1 MNKKIKP
8 SLEPY
13 KGVRDFYP
21 YDMFVLNYLFDMMRD
36 TAESFGYEEYSASL
50 LEPTELYEA
59 KSSEE
64 VVSEQTYSFTD
75 RGERRVT
82 LRPEMTPTLARMVA
96 AKKRELVFPLRWYS
110 IPNCFRYERPQRG
123 RVREHWQLNCDLLGK
138 TGVEGELEMIALAAS
153 LMAELGAT
161 PAMYEIRVNS
171 RAVIPEAIRL
181 LLGKKEGAK
190 LTEEKITALV
200 RVMDRKDKLS
210 SEEYAARL
218 EAVLGEAG
226 TRTLITEY
234 TPKRFSEAVRTSE
247 AGKAFFTL
255 LEELP
260 KRGIRNVR
268 HDINLVR
275 GFDYYT
281 GMIFEVFDT
290 SPENPR
296 ALFGGGRYDKLLEDF
311 GGETI
316 PAVGFGAGDVTLSD
330 FLETHKLI
338 PPYEPATLLTIAI
351 ASPDILPFA
360 HALAMRLRMLQMLN
374 VAVDISGKKLGDQFK
389 TAHKKGIPFVLIV
402 GEEELSRGL
411 YTIKNMANSQEAAL
425 MEEQIG
431 EYIGE
436 NL

>member
-1 MNKKIKP
+1 MNKKAKP

-21 YDMFVLNYLFDMMRD
+21 PEMFALNYLFDTMRD

-64 VVSEQTYSFTD
+64 IVSEQTYSFTD

-96 AKKRELVFPLRWYS
+96 AKKRELIFPLRWYS
-110 IPNCFRYERPQRG
+110 VPNCFRYERPQRG
-123 RVREHWQLNCDLLGK
+123 RVREHWQLNADLLGVV
-138 TGVEGELEMIALAAS
+138 GVEGDLEIISLAVAL
-153 LMAELGAT
+153 MTELGAT
-161 PAMYEIRVNS
+161 PAMYDIRINS
-171 RAVIPEAIRL
+171 RAVIPEAVRL

-190 LTEEKITALV
+190 LTDEKLSALV
-200 RVMDRKDKLS
+200 RIMDRKDKLAPA
-210 SEEYAARL
+210 EYAARL
-218 EAVLGEAG
+218 EALLGKAG
-226 TRTLITEY
+226 THTLITEY
-234 TPKRFSEAVRTSE
+234 TPERFGEAVRASE
-247 AGKAFFTL
+247 AGKAFFSL

-296 ALFGGGRYDKLLEDF
+296 ALFGGGRYDKLLESF
-311 GGETI
+311 GGEHI

-330 FLETHKLI
+330 FLKTHNLL
-338 PPYEPATLLTIAI
+338 PPFEPTALLSIVV
-351 ASPDILPFA
+351 ASPELFPLA
-360 HALAMRLRMLQMLN
+360 QALAVRLRTLQMLN

-389 TAHKKGIPFVLIV
+389 TAHKKGIPFVLVV